1 MTKKSDTPA
10 IRFKGFTDTWEQ
22 RKLGDVVKEITRNS
36 GKSSLQS
43 N

>member
-22 RKLGDVVKEITRNS
+22 RKLGEVLI
-36 GKSSLQS
+36 SLQ
-43 N
+43 NNTLVKG

>member
-22 RKLGDVVKEITRNS
+22 CNYLPPFLRDWLRN
-36 GKSSLQS
+36 Q
-43 N
+43 